1 VTEIVTPGDPPR
13 SAAVARF
20 VTGSIMRHVV
30 VMTLTSSVGLMSLFF
45 VDLAS
50 LFFLSML
57 DRTEVTAA
65 IGYAGTISFIN
76 LSFNIGIGI
85 AAAALVAQSLG
96 RGDAEQAKR
105 FATSSLVVTMI
116 IGIALSAGI
125 GIFARQLLGLLGAH
139 GEALELAR
147 SYLVTVMPGFALLAG
162 AISASFALRG
172 AGDPTRAMYITLV
185 AAVVNG
191 ILDPIFIFV
200 LKLGIQGAAVS
211 TVIAQATALAVGLHG
226 MHKVHRLIVPF
237 DVDGFR
243 RDLRPILAIA
253 GPAVLTQLATPFA
266 TAYMTRIAAH
276 FGDEAVAAVAIIN
289 RVVPVAFG
297 IIFSL
302 SGAVGP
308 IIGQNYGAGE
318 FGRVRRTLRDGI
330 VFAVGYTLATAA
342 ILFLL
347 RHEIAQAFSAK
358 GEAARLVTFYC
369 TFLAVT
375 YAFTGAQFVAQA
387 AFNNLGRPLWS
398 TFANW
403 GRATIGTIPLVL
415 AGAAMAGPEGVLAGS
430 ALGSIVFG
438 LGATAAAFWLTR
450 SLERKNVSATRFAA
464 PARPEQTS
472 RPGSKPRPP
481 RLSIM

>member
-1 VTEIVTPGDPPR
+1 MTEIAAPQDPPR
-13 SAAVARF
+13 RAAVARF
-20 VTGSIMRHVV
+20 VTGPIMRHVV

-57 DRTEVTAA
+57 KRTEVTAA

-85 AAAALVAQSLG
+85 ATAALVAQSIG
-96 RGDAEQAKR
+96 RDDMERAKR
-105 FATSSLVVTMI
+105 FATSSLAFTMI
-116 IGIALSAGI
+116 VSVALSAGI
-125 GIFARQLLGLLGAH
+125 AIFARPLLGLLGAR

-147 SYLVTVMPGFALLAG
+147 TYLVTVMPGFALLAG
-162 AISASFALRG
+162 AITASFALRG
-172 AGDPTRAMYITLV
+172 AGDPTRAMYITLI

-191 ILDPIFIFV
+191 ILDPVFIFV
-200 LKLGIQGAAVS
+200 FGLGIQGAAIS

-226 MHKVHRLIVPF
+226 MHRVHRLIVPF
-237 DVDGFR
+237 DREGFR
-243 RDLRPILAIA
+243 RDLKPILGIA
-253 GPAVLTQLATPFA
+253 VPAVLTQLATPFA
-266 TAYMTRIAAH
+266 TAYMTRIAAQ

-289 RVVPVAFG
+289 RIVPVAFG

-308 IIGQNYGAGE
+308 VIGQNYGAGE
-318 FGRVRRTLRDGI
+318 YGRVRRTLRDGI
-330 VFAVGYTLATAA
+330 VFAVVYTLATAT

-347 RHEIAQAFSAK
+347 RHEIPRAFSAT

-369 TFLAVT
+369 AFLAVT

-398 TFANW
+398 TYANW
-403 GRATIGTIPLVL
+403 GRATIGTIPPVL

-438 LGATAAAFWLTR
+438 LGATVAAFRLTRGLERQHAAATR
-450 SLERKNVSATRFAA
+450 LAA
-464 PARPEQTS
+464 PARPE
-472 RPGSKPRPP
+472 
-481 RLSIM
+481 